1 MTYATAG
8 LISYPSISYMLAKLS
23 EILIHRLGSPK
34 FGGRDIYRCSG
45 LFWQSENFHA
55 YCPQGGY

>member
-34 FGGRDIYRCSG
+34 FGGRDIYRCSD
-45 LFWQSENFHA
+45 LFWQNEKFHA
-55 YCPQGGY
+55 YCPQGRY